1 MAAMDSVL
9 SAPDDPLAR
18 QIRGFLSRLAVE
30 RRASPRTVETYGR
43 DLWAVHAFALAQGL
57 EPVARALD
65 LLALRRFLATFAGKQ
80 SGATTA
86 RKVSALRAFFRD
98 LHKRGEV
105 ASNPAAALRLPK
117 IRKPLPKFLTVAVAS
132 EVIESAGSGSQP
144 PASSAQLPERV
155 LHAIALRDRAI
166 MELLYGAGI
175 RVSELCGLDLEHVDL
190 EERMARVLG
199 KGNKQ
204 RVVPFG
210 APCADALASYL
221 LQRGELCSARGHHQ
235 DPNALL
241 LSRIGRRLTVRQVQ
255 NRVRRA
261 GMLGAGRPDLHPHA
275 LRHSCATHLLDAGA
289 DLRGIQ
295 ELLGHA
301 SLSTTQRYTHVSI
314 DRLLEVYARAHPLA
328 RRDPSSRP

>member
-1 MAAMDSVL
+1 MEAMDAVP
-9 SAPDDPLAR
+9 AVADDPLAG
-18 QIRGFLSRLAVE
+18 QIRGFLSRLAAE

-43 DLWAVHAFALAQGL
+43 DLWAVRAFALAQGL
-57 EPVARALD
+57 EPVAAALD
-65 LLALRRFLATFAGKQ
+65 LFALRRFLATFAGKQ

-117 IRKPLPKFLTVAVAS
+117 IRKPLPKFLTVAVAG
-132 EVIESAGSGSQP
+132 EVVESAGSGAQP
-144 PASSAQLPERV
+144 LSASPQLPERV
-155 LHAIALRDRAI
+155 LQALALRDRAI

-190 EERMARVLG
+190 QDRMARVLG

-210 APCADALASYL
+210 APCSDALASYL
-221 LQRGELCSARGHHQ
+221 ERRADLYGARGGGQ
-235 DPNALL
+235 EPNALL

-255 NRVRRA
+255 NRVRRY
-261 GMLGAGRPDLHPHA
+261 GLLGAGRPDLHPHA

-314 DRLLEVYARAHPLA
+314 DRLLEVYARSHPLA
-328 RRDPSSRP
+328 RKPFLP

>member
-1 MAAMDSVL
+1 MDGSV
-9 SAPDDPLAR
+9 APDDPLAR
-18 QIRGFLSRLAVE
+18 QIRGFLARLAGE
-30 RRASPRTVETYGR
+30 RRASPRTVATYGR
-43 DLWAVHAFALAQGL
+43 DLWTVHAFALEQGL
-57 EPVARALD
+57 TPSASALD
-65 LLALRRFLATFAGKQ
+65 LLVLRRFLATVAVGQ

-86 RKVSALRAFFRD
+86 RRVAALRAFLRD
-98 LHKRGEV
+98 LHRRGEI

-117 IRKPLPKFLTVAVAS
+117 VRKPLPTFLTVAVAG
-132 EVIESAGSGSQP
+132 EVIESAGAAAP
-144 PASSAQLPERV
+144 SSPDSPLLPEPVQR
-155 LHAIALRDRAI
+155 AIALRDRAI

-175 RVSELCGLDLEHVDL
+175 RVSELCGLDREAVDL
-190 EERMARVLG
+190 PQQMARVLG

-210 APCADALASYL
+210 TPCADALARYL
-221 LQRGELCSARGHHQ
+221 EVRAELCSGRARRQ
-235 DPNALL
+235 DAHALF
-241 LSRIGRRLTVRQVQ
+241 LSRTGRRLTARQVQ

-261 GMLGAGRPDLHPHA
+261 GVLGAGRPDLHPHA

-314 DRLLEVYARAHPLA
+314 DRLLEVYARAHPL
-328 RRDPSSRP
+328 SRKRA